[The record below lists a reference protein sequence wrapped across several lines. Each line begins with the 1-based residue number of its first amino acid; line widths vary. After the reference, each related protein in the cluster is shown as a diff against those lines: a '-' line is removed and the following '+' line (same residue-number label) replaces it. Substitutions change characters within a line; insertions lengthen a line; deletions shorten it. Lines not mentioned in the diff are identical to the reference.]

1 MPYISQDDRIDLF
14 TNDDGPEPEHAGE
27 LNCLFTSII
36 IKYIE
41 QHGLRYSTLNDVIGA
56 LECCKLEL
64 YRRVIIPYEER
75 KIAENGDIY
84 PISFITG
91 SEL

>member
-1 MPYISQDDRIDLF
+1 MPYISKDDRLDLF
-14 TNDDGPEPEHAGE
+14 TNDDGPEPRHAGE

-36 IKYIE
+36 IKYID

-64 YRRVIIPYEER
+64 YRRVIIPYEDR
-75 KIAENGDIY
+75 KIAKNGDIY
-84 PISFITG
+84 PTKQITG
-91 SEL
+91 IEL

>member
-1 MPYISQDDRIDLF
+1 MPYISQDDRLDLF
-14 TNDDGPEPEHAGE
+14 TNDNGPEPNHAGE

-36 IKYIE
+36 IKYID
-41 QHGLRYSTLNDVIGA
+41 QHGLRYSTLNDVIGV

-64 YRRVIIPYEER
+64 YRRIIIPYEDR

-84 PISFITG
+84 PTKQITG
-91 SEL
+91 IEL

>member
-1 MPYISQDDRIDLF
+1 MPYISQDDRVDLF
-14 TNDDGPEPEHAGE
+14 TNDNGPEPKNAGE

-64 YRRVIIPYEER
+64 YRRIIIPYEDR

-84 PISFITG
+84 TTKQITG
-91 SEL
+91 IEL